1 LRDLLAMTGERTATG
16 TRALAQCEELLEDL
30 VSGRDGVANIRL
42 HAGGLVDRIDDA
54 VEHHR
59 PHPVREQVGVGLADH
74 RAVGEADEP

>member
-1 LRDLLAMTGERTATG
+1 
-16 TRALAQCEELLEDL
+16 
-30 VSGRDGVANIRL
+30 
-42 HAGGLVDRIDDA
+42 LVDRIDDA